1 MGLKKERNWNSLEEN
16 RDEIKEKKMTELGT
30 DIELESR
37 IDGGYWLT
45 DPN

>member
-1 MGLKKERNWNSLEEN
+1 
-16 RDEIKEKKMTELGT
+16 MTELGT

-45 DPN
+45 DPKLARRRKKKKKILARP